1 VSSIVLFI
9 LLRILYS
16 GEETT
21 LIKLHQYGMPF
32 VLRKTLMLS
41 LVLYWRET
49 FSATEGRAKIE
60 VFADEEYFDLTDRK

>member
-1 VSSIVLFI
+1 
-9 LLRILYS
+9 LYS

-21 LIKLHQYGMPF
+21 LIKLHQYGMTF
-32 VLRKTLMLS
+32 VLRKTPMLS

-49 FSATEGRAKIE
+49 CSATEERAKIE